1 MYLTLRGV
9 LLLLL
14 FAPLW
19 AAMEWTS
26 GLEWTLGIFVLI
38 CLGLFLYDWISAG
51 KIDRFQVL
59 RQMDGK
65 LSLGAQNPIHIHVHN
80 NASRST
86 TFHLR
91 DEPPTEFEVQK
102 WIHDGEVAARGTW
115 QDLYYVRP
123 LRRGD
128 YTFGNMHLRW
138 QGPLGLIVRQS
149 RIEAETPVKVYPNLL
164 DIHRYDMLL
173 RRNRLQEMGLRH
185 SRQFGQGTEFESLR
199 EYSPDDEYRRINWK
213 ATARRYRPI
222 TTEYETERSQNVMCI
237 LDVGRMMQSPV
248 GEMAK
253 LDFAIN
259 TVLMLSYVAT
269 SKGDKVGLMTFADRV
284 IHFLSPRHGKGQ
296 FHRMI
301 ERLYAIEAQPV
312 EPDYPH
318 AFNYLALKQRKRALM
333 IIFSDLSG
341 GISMQSLVTHAA
353 VLAERNLLLIV
364 TISDPDVHD
373 ASKRIPRDS
382 LQAYQRAAAMRLLD
396 ERSLT
401 LEMLHKRGV
410 QTLDVPANQ
419 LSVAVINRYL
429 ELKGKVRL

>member
-1 MYLTLRGV
+1 MQLTLRGV

-19 AAMEWTS
+19 AATEWTS
-26 GLEWTLGIFVLI
+26 GLEWILVIFVLI
-38 CLGLFLYDWISAG
+38 CLGLFLYDWFSAG
-51 KIDRFQVL
+51 KVDRFQVL
-59 RQMDGK
+59 REMDGK
-65 LSLGAQNPIHIHVHN
+65 LSLGAQNPIHITVHN

-86 TFHLR
+86 TLHLR
-91 DEPPTEFEVQK
+91 DEPPTDFEVKK
-102 WIHDGEVAARGTW
+102 WIHHGEVGAWGTW

-128 YTFGNMHLRW
+128 YTFGDMHIRW
-138 QGPLGLIVRQS
+138 NGPLGLIVRQS
-149 RIEAETPVKVYPNLL
+149 RIEAGTPVKVYPNLL
-164 DIHRYDMLL
+164 DIRRYDMLL

-199 EYSPDDEYRRINWK
+199 EYSPDDEYRHINWK

-222 TTEYETERSQNVMCI
+222 TTEYETERSQNIMCV
-237 LDVGRMMQSPV
+237 LDVGRMMQAPV

-259 TVLMLSYVAT
+259 TVLMLSYVAA

-284 IHFLSPRHGKGQ
+284 IHFLTPRHGKGQ

-301 ERLYAIEAQPV
+301 ERLYAVEAQPV

-318 AFNYLALKQRKRALM
+318 AFNYLAIKQRKRALM

-341 GISMQSLVTHAA
+341 GFSMQSLVTHAA
-353 VLAERNLLLIV
+353 VLAEKNLLLIV
-364 TISDPDVHD
+364 TISDPDVHE
-373 ASKRIPRDS
+373 ASERIPRDS
-382 LQAYQRAAAMRLLD
+382 LQTYQRAAAMRLLD
-396 ERSLT
+396 ERELT
-401 LEMLHKRGV
+401 LETLHKHGV

-419 LSVAVINRYL
+419 LSIAVINRYL